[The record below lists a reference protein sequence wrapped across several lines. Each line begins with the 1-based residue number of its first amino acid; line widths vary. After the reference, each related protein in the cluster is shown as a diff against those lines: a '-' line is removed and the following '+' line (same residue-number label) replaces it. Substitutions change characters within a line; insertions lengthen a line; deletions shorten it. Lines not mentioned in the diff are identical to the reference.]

1 MIGELRWDEWNVEH
15 IARHHV
21 QFWEVDEVLDDKP
34 RFIRVRRGRLEM
46 IGQTAVGRYLSVF
59 ADQLGYDE
67 YYVVSARDANRAER
81 RRYARLRGG

>member
-1 MIGELRWDEWNVEH
+1 MTGLFEWDDWNVQH

-21 QFWEVDEVLDDKP
+21 QSWEVDEVLDDEP

-46 IGQTAVGRYLSVF
+46 IGQSSAGRYLVVF
-59 ADQLGYDE
+59 ADDLGFDE

-81 RRYARLRGG
+81 RRYASLIGR